1 MFVGIKCF
9 VCDLQK
15 TSRFIA
21 ITGQT

>member
-9 VCDLQK
+9 VGDLQK
-15 TSRFIA
+15 TTCFIA